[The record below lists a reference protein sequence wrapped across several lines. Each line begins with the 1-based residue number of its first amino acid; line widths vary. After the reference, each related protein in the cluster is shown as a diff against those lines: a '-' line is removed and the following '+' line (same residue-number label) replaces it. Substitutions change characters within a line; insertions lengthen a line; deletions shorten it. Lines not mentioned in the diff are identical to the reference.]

1 MRASTGMRRTTAC
14 VDTPV
19 ACGGAGAT
27 VPCGGRREG
36 TVVVCGASEAGLAAR
51 IIDGTGA
58 GVRPGLSGAV
68 VFFFKSCSSLLPKA
82 KVGGF
87 Y

>member
-1 MRASTGMRRTTAC
+1 MRRTTAC
-14 VDTPV
+14 VGAPV

-36 TVVVCGASEAGLAAR
+36 TVVVRGASESGLAAR

-58 GVRPGLSGAV
+58 GVRTEAKRRRSI
-68 VFFFKSCSSLLPKA
+68 FFK
-82 KVGGF
+82 KVVAPC